1 MTAHVLITGALFRPP
16 EQRTSRAGKS
26 FVTATLK
33 AKDGDPSTA
42 SQWWKVLAFSET
54 KTAKSG
60 SLCRSSTTR
69 RGWTIMM
76 RYLFERPNSVE

>member
-1 MTAHVLITGALFRPP
+1 MDTAYISAVAAL
-16 EQRTSRAGKS
+16 AGS
-26 FVTATLK
+26 II
-33 AKDGDPSTA
+33 GG
-42 SQWWKVLAFSET
+42 ET